1 MKVIP
6 LLVVLLLLTSCATI
20 FNKDDQKIYFY
31 TATNKESLEVKDSI
45 YSLPAKMRVMRSK
58 DDLKV
63 TLISDTLTKEF
74 TVLSETD
81 PVYTIGNAFTLL
93 GYLVDA
99 NSDRR
104 YMYRDRIY
112 LSFLNESQT
121 VGSAAAV
128 YDNKQRIE
136 REQNPE
142 RSLNNAKGDLFLY
155 LTYSP
160 LNYLAFDMPK
170 YDSTRDNFGTWL
182 MDIGATYYYADKRF
196 IQVGVGMKSSAHLV
210 PVEYHAILI
219 SSSLQVL
226 NFHEVNRLNLGYG
239 LFVSDQFYRE
249 EEAPENPR
257 DRNIIHR
264 DSQTAMGISLAAHFK
279 VSNTFSVGLGYQS
292 NVYRLSSPSK
302 FNNGHV
308 VSVELTQRIRLS
320 KKKSTFK

>member
-31 TATNKESLEVKDSI
+31 TATNKESLKVKDSI

-63 TLISDTLTKEF
+63 TLINDTLTKEF

-81 PVYTIGNAFTLL
+81 PLYFLGNVVMPI
-93 GYLVDA
+93 GYLIDE
-99 NSDRR
+99 NSSRR
-104 YMYRDRIY
+104 YIYKDRIY

-121 VGSAAAV
+121 VGSGAAI
-128 YDNKQRIE
+128 YQRKQKL
-136 REQNPE
+136 E

-196 IQVGVGMKSSAHLV
+196 IQVGVGMKTSGHLV
-210 PVEYHAILI
+210 PIEYRAILL

-226 NFHEVNRLNLGYG
+226 NFHEINRLNLGYG

-257 DRNIIHR
+257 DSNIIHR

-279 VSNTFSVGLGYQS
+279 VSNTFSIGLGYQS